1 MLKTWICASLAAA
14 TKLLCKLGSTE
25 LLQGA
30 RSTSSLASGP
40 LDGSIS
46 VLRHLQMQSRRLDQ
60 WPDPKGSGFAQ
71 SLSGQSGESELL
83 SLARLVLEL
92 ITAVTPQVH
101 QASQDDS
108 SGGTGDF
115 NQSQSQKDGLPDKE
129 KHQKAHRNCV
139 KAACLAVRKKLD
151 FMTVAFAVRESVSS
165 LLYVVV
171 MAESKQA
178 GQLVG
183 GGKGQLAETI
193 YQICGLRD
201 KSETFASGSA
211 FKSKEPCCRC
221 KCCHITIQEAL
232 SLLQFLHKSL
242 CGEGNNGIQEQ
253 ISKHVE
259 DGLVLLL
266 QILIQLSSQVHEACY
281 LAAHRASSQF
291 GWRTLYEEIR
301 QKCTL
306 VSWPHMFAW
315 TSFERSLQGMEIS
328 FAKLERRVAMLE
340 LQERRLQ
347 SRMSRQA
354 VRKCRRKIDCDP
366 FGAVNVLRF
375 LPRNGLI

>member
-1 MLKTWICASLAAA
+1 M
-14 TKLLCKLGSTE
+14 
-25 LLQGA
+25 LQGA